1 MKTQLEA
8 RLAELRSEYD
18 AGLGVM
24 ADLQKK
30 EEDLRTTLMRI
41 SGAIQVLEELL
52 AAEAPPAESSEA
64 AGPRLVAS

>member
-1 MKTQLEA
+1 MKSQLEA

-41 SGAIQVLEELL
+41 SGAIQVLEEIL
-52 AAEAPPAESSEA
+52 AADAPPAEGGET

>member
-1 MKTQLEA
+1 MKDQLEA

-41 SGAIQVLEELL
+41 SGAIQVLEEIL
-52 AAEAPPAESSEA
+52 AAETPPAETGEA
-64 AGPRLVAS
+64 TGPRLVAS

>member
-1 MKTQLEA
+1 MKSQLEA

-52 AAEAPPAESSEA
+52 AAEAPPAEGGEA

>member
-1 MKTQLEA
+1 MKDQLEA

-18 AGLGVM
+18 AGRGVM

-30 EEDLRTTLMRI
+30 QDELRTTLMRI

-52 AAEAPPAESSEA
+52 AAEAPATDDG
-64 AGPRLVAS
+64 AGPQPVAP

>member
-1 MKTQLEA
+1 MKDQLEA

-41 SGAIQVLEELL
+41 SGAIQVLEEIL
-52 AAEAPPAESSEA
+52 AAEPPPAETGEA
-64 AGPRLVAS
+64 AGPRLVAR

>member
-1 MKTQLEA
+1 MKAQLEA

-30 EEDLRTTLMRI
+30 EDELRATLMRI
-41 SGAIQVLEELL
+41 SGAIQVLEEIL
-52 AAEAPPAESSEA
+52 AAEAPPAETGEA
-64 AGPRLVAS
+64 VGPRLVAR

>member
-1 MKTQLEA
+1 MKAQLEA

-30 EEDLRTTLMRI
+30 EDDLRTTLMRI
-41 SGAIQVLEELL
+41 SGAIQVLEELI
-52 AAEAPPAESSEA
+52 AAEASSAETGDA
-64 AGPRLVAS
+64 AGPRLVAR

>member
-1 MKTQLEA
+1 MKEQLEA

-41 SGAIQVLEELL
+41 SGAIQVLEEIL
-52 AAEAPPAESSEA
+52 AAETPPAETGET
-64 AGPRLVAS
+64 AGPRLVAR